1 MADREDN
8 PAAFASEFP
17 AATEADWRRV
27 VEGALKGASFEK
39 KLIAQ
44 TPDGIALAP
53 IAPRVADARPISSR
67 RGLSPWRVAATVDHP
82 EVREA
87 NRHALA
93 DLEGGADQ
101 LVLAFAKSRSAR
113 GFGLAD
119 VSEASLAAALEGI
132 EIDLIRLAIDPPP
145 FHGNQV
151 AQQIAQLCRSRRLVS
166 STLSIDFGIRPFA
179 HWAEGGLLPQSWT
192 MLTMRVRETVVQ
204 LMEAGFT
211 GPFLCADG
219 RPFHE
224 AGAGDAQELA
234 CLIGQATAYL
244 RMLKKAGIEPQQA
257 QSLISFTVAVDQDQ
271 FAGIAKL
278 RALRRLW
285 AGIVEASGC
294 EPLPAQIH
302 AETSFRMLAK
312 RDLGVNMLRSSVAA
326 LAAGLGGADSIS
338 ILPHTAPLGLADDE
352 ARRLARN
359 SSLILARE
367 SQLYRT
373 IDPAAGAG
381 SIEALTNALE
391 DKAWALFQRIE
402 AARSG
407 PYFAMPAALETGLLA
422 QEIAAT
428 REARLSAIAKR
439 RTPLTGISEFPDL
452 GEATP
457 HVLRLAPHIAPVG
470 PFPAIRLAEP
480 YEALRDRAEALT
492 IRPRVYLAPLG
503 RLADFTPRA
512 GFAKNAYEAGGIAT
526 ELSDGFPLAAG
537 GTDIDEL
544 LRAFRASGARA
555 ACLVGTDADYAA
567 EAVAI
572 AGALRETGAEMLHL
586 AGKPGEFETAFD
598 AAGIS
603 GYLQMGMDLVA
614 FLDATLRSFEKTE
627 MGDAG

>member
-1 MADREDN
+1 MADRDDT

-27 VEGALKGASFEK
+27 VEGTLKGASFEK
-39 KLIAQ
+39 KLLTS
-44 TPDGIALAP
+44 TPDGIAVAP
-53 IAPRVADARPISSR
+53 ISPRSPDARPISSR
-67 RGLSPWRVAATVDHP
+67 RGLAPWRVATIVDHP
-82 EVREA
+82 DAAEA
-87 NRHALA
+87 NRLALA

-119 VSEASLAAALEGI
+119 TSEANLAAALERI
-132 EIDLIRLAIDPPP
+132 EMDLIRLAIDPPP
-145 FHGNQV
+145 FHGNLV
-151 AQQIAQLCRSRRLVS
+151 AQNIAQLCRSRRLVPA
-166 STLSIDFGIRPFA
+166 TLSIDFGIRPFA
-179 HWAEGGLLPQSWT
+179 HWAEGGALPQSWA
-192 MLTMRVRETVVQ
+192 MLTMRVRETIVQ

-244 RMLKKAGIEPQQA
+244 RLLKKAGIEPQQA

-285 AGIVEASGC
+285 SGIVEASGG
-294 EPLPAQIH
+294 EPLPTQIH
-302 AETSFRMLAK
+302 VETSFRMLAR
-312 RDLGVNMLRSSVAA
+312 RDLGVNMLRSTIAA

-338 ILPHTAPLGLADDE
+338 ILPHTAPLGLADDG

-367 SQLYRT
+367 SQLHRT

-381 SIEALTNALE
+381 SIEALTIAME

-407 PYFAMPAALETGLLA
+407 PYFAMPAALDTGLLA
-422 QEIAAT
+422 GEIAAT
-428 REARLSAIAKR
+428 REARMSAIAKR
-439 RTPLTGISEFPDL
+439 KTPLTGVSEFPDL
-452 GEATP
+452 GEASP
-457 HVLRLAPHIAPVG
+457 YVLRPAPRTVPVG
-470 PFPAIRLAEP
+470 PFPGMRLAEP
-480 YEALRDRAEALT
+480 FEALRDRAEGLAP
-492 IRPRVYLAPLG
+492 RPRVFLAPLG

-512 GFAKNAYEAGGIAT
+512 GFAKNAYEAGGIAV

-537 GTDIDEL
+537 GTDVDEL
-544 LRAFRASGARA
+544 LRAFKASGATA
-555 ACLVGTDADYAA
+555 ACLVGADADYAS

-572 AGALRETGAEMLHL
+572 AQALRKAGATMLHL
-586 AGKPGEFETAFD
+586 AGKPGELEQALN

-603 GYLQMGMDLVA
+603 SYLQLGMDLVA
-614 FLDATLRSFEKTE
+614 FLDATLTSFEKSET
-627 MGDAG
+627 GAAG